1 MICIKCLKKTKGT
14 KPTNLPSMLSH
25 LNKYSICIDCDN
37 TKDYSTTYYRQHKKH
52 YRELHKA
59 YKIELVDSYV
69 ANAIV
74 DRTNLKAKDIPK
86 NLIKAK
92 RQFMK
97 VNRIMKEE

>member
-14 KPTNLPSMLSH
+14 KLKNLPSLLSH
-25 LNKYSICIDCDN
+25 LNKYSMCIDCDN
-37 TKDYSTTYYRQHKKH
+37 TKDYSTMYYKQRKEH
-52 YRELHKA
+52 YRKLHKG
-59 YKIELVDSYV
+59 YKSKLIDSYV

-86 NLIKAK
+86 DLIKAK